1 MRDKPETKNVTVV
14 LDAAPRPG
22 ADPNG
27 WRTEQICKEL
37 LSSDA
42 NTKLVFNGPT
52 DQETQLY
59 GNPVEALGLDSNEWW
74 RTTASDVIFLCGNA
88 SAQRI
93 ASICQTHHP
102 DSLLVVDGSNLLTT
116 QRPDLADHLIS
127 DAEKAGRDTVASL
140 RRQRDRELLALA
152 NEVWVCS
159 HS

>member
-93 ASICQTHHP
+93 AL
-102 DSLLVVDGSNLLTT
+102 SLI
-116 QRPDLADHLIS
+116 HI
-127 DAEKAGRDTVASL
+127 
-140 RRQRDRELLALA
+140 
-152 NEVWVCS
+152 
-159 HS
+159 